1 MSTRCCV
8 GLREVLPA
16 GVKVTV
22 VADRGF
28 ADCKQF
34 YALTTE
40 LAFEYVIRLR
50 GDIYVTNARGERR
63 PAAGWVGAGGRARR
77 LVGARVTDAYELPV
91 GVVVCAHDPKMD
103 EPWCLVASEA
113 TVPTRVLIR
122 YYGKRWGIEAGFRS
136 ASHRMPPSCV
146 QNQAPSRRWSR
157 LVALVVGTRSLS
169 VVHAHRCWIRL
180 KITDLQPK
188 ADLPPAWLYYI
199 LACSDQAANRFRP
212 ESVIGLRRNPH
223 LPLAICSSLA
233 RLGLELADWNTCERE
248 GQ

>member
-8 GLREVLPA
+8 GCGRCCRP

-28 ADCKQF
+28 ADCKLF

-50 GDIYVTNARGERR
+50 GDIYVANARGERR
-63 PAAGWVGAGGRARR
+63 AAAAWVGDKGRARR

-91 GVVVCAHDPKMD
+91 GVVVCVQDPKMD

-122 YYGKRWGIEAGFRS
+122 VSQKT
-136 ASHRMPPSCV
+136 
-146 QNQAPSRRWSR
+146 
-157 LVALVVGTRSLS
+157 LVSG
-169 VVHAHRCWIRL
+169 
-180 KITDLQPK
+180 
-188 ADLPPAWLYYI
+188 
-199 LACSDQAANRFRP
+199 
-212 ESVIGLRRNPH
+212 
-223 LPLAICSSLA
+223 
-233 RLGLELADWNTCERE
+233 
-248 GQ
+248 